1 MLGLFMVSVVFTR
14 RSAID
19 ATAVV
24 APNCSVVHLEQKLYI
39 GCSSC
44 LDVVCGFADER
55 GMNLL
60 LRPKILVLASSA
72 FLSPKLSSSNK
83 FSAIKTLRGQP
94 RETTASGSSASER

>member
-24 APNCSVVHLEQKLYI
+24 ASNCSVVHLEQKLYI

-55 GMNLL
+55 GMHLL

-72 FLSPKLSSSNK
+72 ILV
-83 FSAIKTLRGQP
+83 AQVVIV
-94 RETTASGSSASER
+94 E